1 MPLWSII
8 AVLFVAFSGVSLAA
22 RWFVRRSRD
31 DEAREAASE
40 QAKGLLTGVA
50 ATFAFFVGFAINV
63 TWGAVTAGQIAVE
76 QQAAAVHQ
84 MAWDLDNIAD
94 RPAAAALTDK
104 LRVYATTVVE
114 RDGEFFRNGA
124 AGELPSAV
132 ALDAF
137 ENALFAY
144 VNGPAPKIAPW
155 QASTLTSGASAISSA
170 SAAVEAVANR
180 ALPRP
185 LAGLLVAVGVLSTIV
200 MGVTTVVYRRPT
212 MIYIWCL
219 IPAMSITV
227 VLALAYPFAVR
238 SGSNLAPM
246 RAVVEHL
253 TAR

>member
-1 MPLWSII
+1 MPLWSIV
-8 AVLFVAFSGVSLAA
+8 AVLFVFFSGVSLGA
-22 RWFVRRSRD
+22 RWFVRRNRD

-63 TWGAVTAGQIAVE
+63 TWGAVTAGQVAVE
-76 QQAAAVHQ
+76 QQAAVVHQ
-84 MAWDLDNIAD
+84 MAWELNNIAD

-104 LRVYATTVVE
+104 LRAYATTVVE
-114 RDGEFFRNGA
+114 RDGDFLRTGA
-124 AGELPSAV
+124 AGELPSAA
-132 ALDAF
+132 ALDTF

-144 VNGPAPKIAPW
+144 VNDPASKEVQW
-155 QASTLTSGASAISSA
+155 RASALTSGASAISSA

-180 ALPRP
+180 ALPRA
-185 LAGLLVAVGVLSTIV
+185 LAGLLLVVGVLSTIV
-200 MGVTTVVYRRPT
+200 MGVTTVVYSKPT

-238 SGSNLAPM
+238 SEANLAPM
-246 RAVVEHL
+246 RSVVEDL